1 MMKRVCLVFGA
12 IILLIISN
20 LSVYAKGRDGHNKEL
35 EKVLFGEISLTD
47 EQEEAVKALEAAA
60 YLTIDQFGG
69 DGEPKLEILEAYKV
83 NNLPTIEEI
92 DISSSET
99 SHHREYTHQ
108 GWESNYR
115 HIKDH
120 EGSEDEEWQSKW
132 NERKHILE
140 NTANEIFDFKW
151 WGDIPLIGSMLPDY
165 GQQCDSFCAL
175 VYYVHILGDHEVTKS
190 VKQYYYLMPVGGKF
204 NQCDIIHELLY
215 HCNVLFASQSN
226 TYEFAMFKTKLST
239 LNSKYTK
246 LGKVTVET
254 IELNE
259 KYASEL
265 VGILNEHIPNL
276 LKNEKF
282 FSNVFGMADVA

>member
-1 MMKRVCLVFGA
+1 MRKQFCLFFGV

-20 LSVYAKGRDGHNKEL
+20 LSVYAKGGNGHNKEL

-47 EQEEAVKALEAAA
+47 EQEDAVEALEAAA

-69 DGEPKLEILEAYKV
+69 DGESKLEILEDYKV

-99 SHHREYTHQ
+99 NHHREYTHQ

-140 NTANEIFDFKW
+140 NTANEIFGFKW

-175 VYYVHILGDHEVTKS
+175 VYYVHILGDHEVTNS
-190 VKQYYYLMPVGGKF
+190 VKQYNYLMPVGGKL
-204 NQCDIIHELLY
+204 NQCDIIHELMY
-215 HCNVLFASQSN
+215 HCNILFAAQSN
-226 TYEFAMFKTKLST
+226 TYEFAMFKTKLSI

-246 LGKVTVET
+246 IGKVTADN
-254 IELNE
+254 IEQNK
-259 KYASEL
+259 KYAEEL
-265 VGILNEHIPNL
+265 VDI
-276 LKNEKF
+276 LKNYVPSLLGNETF
-282 FSNVFGMADVA
+282 FNEVFWIENVA